1 MACVG
6 RTHVATLVACSR
18 WESDLDMSKKTFEEP
33 SSSVA
38 SAKAVSSCRRALSGN
53 SSDVS
58 AGSDVSK
65 QSSHGNKQS
74 DCMLWTVW
82 AIRSPYSDALGPTT
96 SAVPQMRFL
105 RCRTRNF
112 CASRRWYSNT
122 NPRSA
127 KSFLMTLRLSRL
139 HSPHL
144 SIYLSTYLPIY
155 LFPYLPT
162 IYLPTYLPTY
172 LSIYLPTYLSIY
184 LPTYLSTYL
193 SIYLPTYLSIYL
205 PTNLSIYLSI
215 YWSDH
220 AFAHICSVLSREMVY
235 GLQFLTHGAPV
246 YPENT

>member
-155 LFPYLPT
+155 LFTYLPT
-162 IYLPTYLPTY
+162 YLPIYLFTYLPTYLSIYLSTYLPIYLSIYLPIYLSIYLPTY

-184 LPTYLSTYL
+184 LPTYLS
-193 SIYLPTYLSIYL
+193 
-205 PTNLSIYLSI
+205 IYLSI
-215 YWSDH
+215 DQIMPSPISVQYCLERWST
-220 AFAHICSVLSREMVY
+220 VY
-235 GLQFLTHGAPV
+235 
-246 YPENT
+246 NS